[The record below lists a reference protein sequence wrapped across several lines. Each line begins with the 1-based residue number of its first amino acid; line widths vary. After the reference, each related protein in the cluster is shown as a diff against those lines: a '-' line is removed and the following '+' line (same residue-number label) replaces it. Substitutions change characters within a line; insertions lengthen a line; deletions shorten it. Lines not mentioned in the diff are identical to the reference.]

1 MLEVFCGSD
10 VVKVRESAFQR
21 IDEVV
26 KKGFSLNLIDSDSF
40 QEGVLKDAVGAT
52 SLFGKPELYV
62 LDTPGQSK
70 DFQSEVENLIPAM
83 AESYN
88 QFILIEGKLLAS
100 QKKKLAKVDTN
111 IEEFNAASTSNF
123 NPFSLAEA
131 LARRDKKTLWIL
143 LNESNR
149 AGMKIEETIGI
160 LWWQMKSLLLA
171 SRTQSAGEAGM
182 KDFPYRKAKQA
193 LSRFK
198 EGEVEKLSESLLLLY
213 HQGHAGEVETDLALE
228 RWVLAI

>member
-111 IEEFNAASTSNF
+111 IEEFNAAS
-123 NPFSLAEA
+123 
-131 LARRDKKTLWIL
+131 
-143 LNESNR
+143 
-149 AGMKIEETIGI
+149 
-160 LWWQMKSLLLA
+160 
-171 SRTQSAGEAGM
+171 
-182 KDFPYRKAKQA
+182 
-193 LSRFK
+193 
-198 EGEVEKLSESLLLLY
+198 
-213 HQGHAGEVETDLALE
+213 
-228 RWVLAI
+228 